1 MRSQPTYSRSMC
13 FRRGAALLCCL
24 LALFMLFSAC
34 TIQAKQ
40 PAATA
45 GTTGQPMPGGAP
57 SADLPQS
64 SMLFWQVTDP
74 ETGGML
80 YLMGSIHT
88 ADDSIYPLPQVVT
101 EAYQHADSLAV
112 EADILA
118 LENDPAALAEAAALM
133 VYTDGT
139 TIRDHL
145 PADLYQAA
153 KKRLSDA
160 GAYNAAYE
168 WMKPGMWSSA
178 LDNLALDAA
187 GLDSDK
193 GVDLYFLKQA
203 ARTGKRIIEIE
214 SVMAQYEMLAGFSD
228 ETWAMLMQ
236 PAVDDPAGQAEEAK
250 KMYSLWKS
258 GDFDAFSAYVAE
270 EPEGLS
276 QKEQQLYA
284 AYQREMIDDR
294 NVGMAQKAI
303 ELLKSGETCFFI
315 VGAAHMAGETG
326 VVSALQNA
334 GFTVTQR

>member
-1 MRSQPTYSRSMC
+1 
-13 FRRGAALLCCL
+13 
-24 LALFMLFSAC
+24 
-34 TIQAKQ
+34 
-40 PAATA
+40 
-45 GTTGQPMPGGAP
+45 
-57 SADLPQS
+57 
-64 SMLFWQVTDP
+64 
-74 ETGGML
+74 
-80 YLMGSIHT
+80 
-88 ADDSIYPLPQVVT
+88 
-101 EAYQHADSLAV
+101 
-112 EADILA
+112 
-118 LENDPAALAEAAALM
+118 
-133 VYTDGT
+133 
-139 TIRDHL
+139 
-145 PADLYQAA
+145 
-153 KKRLSDA
+153 
-160 GAYNAAYE
+160 
-168 WMKPGMWSSA
+168 MKPGMWSSA
-178 LDNLALDAA
+178 LDNLALDPA

-193 GVDLYFLKQA
+193 GVDLHFLKQA
-203 ARTGKRIIEIE
+203 AQTGKRIIEIE

-250 KMYSLWKS
+250 KMYGLWKS

>member
-1 MRSQPTYSRSMC
+1 MC

-34 TIQAKQ
+34 TIQARQ

-45 GTTGQPMPGGAP
+45 GTTGQPVPGGAP

-64 SMLFWQVTDP
+64 GMLFWQVTDP
-74 ETGGML
+74 ETGGVL

-160 GAYNAAYE
+160 GAYN
-168 WMKPGMWSSA
+168 G
-178 LDNLALDAA
+178 
-187 GLDSDK
+187 
-193 GVDLYFLKQA
+193 
-203 ARTGKRIIEIE
+203 
-214 SVMAQYEMLAGFSD
+214 
-228 ETWAMLMQ
+228 
-236 PAVDDPAGQAEEAK
+236 
-250 KMYSLWKS
+250 
-258 GDFDAFSAYVAE
+258 
-270 EPEGLS
+270 
-276 QKEQQLYA
+276 
-284 AYQREMIDDR
+284 
-294 NVGMAQKAI
+294 
-303 ELLKSGETCFFI
+303 
-315 VGAAHMAGETG
+315 
-326 VVSALQNA
+326 
-334 GFTVTQR
+334 